1 MRSSREKDRA
11 REYSHRSSSYAAVC
25 CEGGG
30 ELWRREGG
38 RVDAEG
44 GRVVVEGG
52 RVVVEGGRVVVEGG
66 RVVVGRIVVVEGGS
80 SRREE

>member
-1 MRSSREKDRA
+1 MRLSREKDRA

-30 ELWRREGG
+30 ELSRREGG
-38 RVDAEG
+38 K
-44 GRVVVEGG
+44 VVVEGG
-52 RVVVEGGRVVVEGG
+52 RVVVEGGRVVEGW
-66 RVVVGRIVVVEGGS
+66 RVVVEGRCGGT